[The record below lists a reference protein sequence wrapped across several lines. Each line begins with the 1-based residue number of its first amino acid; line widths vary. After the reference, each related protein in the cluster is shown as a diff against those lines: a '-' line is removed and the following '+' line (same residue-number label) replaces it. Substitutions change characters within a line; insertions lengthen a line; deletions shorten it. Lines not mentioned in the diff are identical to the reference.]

1 MLLLRPAAILRKY
14 VNAVAAFAVVVDDDV
29 CIVVA
34 FASVVLK
41 LKFASPTVGLGEV
54 MFTHTIIH
62 TYTLTDAS
70 T

>member
-14 VNAVAAFAVVVDDDV
+14 VNAVAAFVVLDDV
-29 CIVVA
+29 CIVVVVVA

-54 MFTHTIIH
+54 MFTHKH
-62 TYTLTDAS
+62 TRIDIKACHA
-70 T
+70 